1 MDTIDRL
8 ELEKNLWSRNVKRV
22 MGLDEAGRGCLAGPV
37 VAAGV
42 ILRPRSLSGTDHEL
56 DYSRLRDSKTIPADE
71 REELAEQIRRGALF
85 WTVQLSEPAEIDTL
99 NILHAS
105 IQAMVRC
112 AEGEG
117 RPDFLLVDGNRY
129 TDSLDRKSALPV
141 LDYSRLRDSKTIPA
155 DEREELA
162 EQIRRGALFWT
173 VQLSEPAEID
183 TLNILHASIQAM
195 VRCAEGEGR
204 PDFLLVDGNRY
215 TDSLIP
221 YECII
226 GGDDLSASIAA
237 ASILAKTWR
246 DRLMKELHNDYPWY
260 GWDTNVGYPT
270 KAHFKGLQKHGYT
283 PHHRRSFR
291 LRTEIPCRLDAIKRT
306 G

>member
-129 TDSLDRKSALPV
+129 TDSL
-141 LDYSRLRDSKTIPA
+141 
-155 DEREELA
+155 
-162 EQIRRGALFWT
+162 
-173 VQLSEPAEID
+173 
-183 TLNILHASIQAM
+183 
-195 VRCAEGEGR
+195 
-204 PDFLLVDGNRY
+204 
-215 TDSLIP
+215 IP

-246 DRLMKELHNDYPWY
+246 DRMMKELHNDYPWY

-270 KAHFKGLQKHGYT
+270 KVHFKGLQKHGYT